1 LARVRHDDA
10 NEGRE
15 QKPAGKRKLAPAE
28 PTMAAEPTVRYGRAA
43 RAAQPGERAL
53 LEGAA
58 TDDDADAP
66 PGLRPQ
72 RFAEYIGQEALKRK
86 LEVFVA
92 AAKQRGEPLDHTL
105 LHGPPG
111 LGKTTMAQI
120 LAHELGVRI
129 HITSGP
135 AIEHKGVL
143 AGHLTALEAGD
154 VLFIDEIHRLSPTV
168 EESLY
173 SAMEDG
179 RIDLPV
185 GEGSRARTMPFSL
198 APFTLVGATT
208 RTALLSAPLRERF
221 QILEGIDFYADAE
234 LAQIV
239 QRTASLLGMPA
250 SAAAAKEIGH
260 RSRGTP
266 RIANRITRR
275 VRDFAQVRGK
285 SRIEAEDAEYA
296 LDQLGIDASGLDAID
311 RRILEAIIDQFE
323 GGPVGIDAIAA
334 TLSEPRDTLED
345 VYEPFLLQRGFLVRT
360 PRGRQ
365 VTRKARRH
373 LGRAEGPTGDDPKGG
388 AQGELD
394 L

>member
-1 LARVRHDDA
+1 MARVRHDDS
-10 NEGRE
+10 
-15 QKPAGKRKLAPAE
+15 AP
-28 PTMAAEPTVRYGRAA
+28 GD
-43 RAAQPGERAL
+43 AAQSAADERSLVTAEAGED
-53 LEGAA
+53 EVSS
-58 TDDDADAP
+58 AP
-66 PGLRPQ
+66 SLRPQ
-72 RFAEYIGQEALKRK
+72 KFSEYVGQKALKGK

-92 AAKQRGEPLDHTL
+92 AAGQRGEPLDHTL

-129 HITSGP
+129 HISSGP

-143 AGHLTALEAGD
+143 AGHLTALSAGD
-154 VLFIDEIHRLSPTV
+154 VLFIDEIHRLAPTV

-221 QILEGIDFYADAE
+221 QIIEGIDFYSDAE
-234 LAQIV
+234 LATIV
-239 QRTASLLGMPA
+239 QRTAGLLGMPA
-250 SAAAAKEIGH
+250 SATGAKEIGR

-266 RIANRITRR
+266 RIANRLTRR
-275 VRDFAQVRGK
+275 VRDFAQVRGRD
-285 SRIEAEDAEYA
+285 RIDAEDAAYA
-296 LDQLGIDASGLDAID
+296 LARLGIDSAGLDGTD
-311 RRILEAIIDQFE
+311 RRILSVILEQFD
-323 GGPVGIDAIAA
+323 GGPVGIDALAA

-365 VTRKARRH
+365 TTRKARLH
-373 LGRAEGPTGDDPKGG
+373 LEKPASDDDEPGPDR
-388 AQGELD
+388 QGSLD

>member
-1 LARVRHDDA
+1 VARVRHED
-10 NEGRE
+10 G
-15 QKPAGKRKLAPAE
+15 
-28 PTMAAEPTVRYGRAA
+28 
-43 RAAQPGERAL
+43 GERHRGVL
-53 LEGAA
+53 DAA
-58 TDDDADAP
+58 DPDPSDVSDAVN
-66 PGLRPQ
+66 LRPKTMD
-72 RFAEYIGQEALKRK
+72 EYIGQEALKRK
-86 LEVFVA
+86 LAVFA
-92 AAKQRGEPLDHTL
+92 RAAKERKEPLDHTL

-120 LAHELGVRI
+120 LANEMGVRM
-129 HITSGP
+129 HVTSGP

-143 AGHLTALEAGD
+143 AGHLTAVSPGD

-185 GEGSRARTMPFSL
+185 GEGSRARTMPFEL
-198 APFTLVGATT
+198 APFTLIGATT
-208 RTALLSAPLRERF
+208 RTALLSAPLRDRF
-221 QILEGIDFYADAE
+221 QIVEGIDFYSDDE

-239 QRTASLLGMPA
+239 TRTAMLLGFPA
-250 SAAAAKEIGH
+250 TPKGAHEIGR

-275 VRDFAQVRGK
+275 VRDFAQVRGR
-285 SRIEAEDAEYA
+285 SVIDLADAEHA
-296 LDQLGIDASGLDAID
+296 LGELGIDPEGLDATD
-311 RRILEAIIDQFE
+311 RRILVAILDMFD
-323 GGPVGIDAIAA
+323 GGPVGIDALAA
-334 TLSEPRDTLED
+334 TLNEPRDTLEG

-365 VTRKARRH
+365 TTRKATSH
-373 LGRAEGPTGDDPKGG
+373 LGHTPHAGLRGRRGSGGSGGGP
-388 AQGELD
+388 QEEFD

>member
-1 LARVRHDDA
+1 MARVRHDDA
-10 NEGRE
+10 
-15 QKPAGKRKLAPAE
+15 PADTAGDAG
-28 PTMAAEPTVRYGRAA
+28 TAAEGDRT
-43 RAAQPGERAL
+43 L
-53 LEGAA
+53 LGGASEPA
-58 TDDDADAP
+58 DADQERT
-66 PGLRPQ
+66 PGIRPQ
-72 RFAEYIGQEALKRK
+72 QFSEYIGQAALKRK
-86 LEVFVA
+86 LQVFVQA
-92 AAKQRGEPLDHTL
+92 ARQRGEPLDHTL

-120 LAHELGVRI
+120 LAHELGVNM

-143 AGHLTALEAGD
+143 AGHLTALSEGD
-154 VLFIDEIHRLSPTV
+154 VLFIDEIHRLTPTV

-221 QILEGIDFYADAE
+221 QIIEGIDFYSDAE

-239 QRTASLLGMPA
+239 VRTSGLLGMPA
-250 SAAAAKEIGH
+250 SEAGAKEIGH

-266 RIANRITRR
+266 RIANRLTRR
-275 VRDFAQVRGK
+275 VRDFAQVRGRD
-285 SRIEAEDAEYA
+285 RIEIEDAQYA
-296 LDQLGIDASGLDAID
+296 LRQLGIDQAGLDGMD
-311 RRILEAIIDQFE
+311 RRILGAILDQFE
-323 GGPVGIDAIAA
+323 GGPVGIDALAA

-345 VYEPFLLQRGFLVRT
+345 VYEPFLLQRGLLVRT

-365 VTRKARRH
+365 ITRKARAH
-373 LGRAEGPTGDDPKGG
+373 LRASAGTEAAADAI

>member
-1 LARVRHDDA
+1 MARVRHDD
-10 NEGRE
+10 G
-15 QKPAGKRKLAPAE
+15 PKRPSKRGDDDVLAPA
-28 PTMAAEPTVRYGRAA
+28 AA
-43 RAAQPGERAL
+43 R
-53 LEGAA
+53 
-58 TDDDADAP
+58 DDVAEQAS
-66 PGLRPQ
+66 LRP
-72 RFAEYIGQEALKRK
+72 RRMDEYIGQGALKRK
-86 LEVFVA
+86 LRVFVDA
-92 AAKQRGEPLDHTL
+92 ARQRKEPLDHTL

-120 LAHELGVRI
+120 LAAELGVAI

-143 AGHLTALEAGD
+143 AGHLTALEPGD
-154 VLFIDEIHRLSPTV
+154 VLFIDEIHRLSPVV

-208 RTALLSAPLRERF
+208 RTALLGAPLRERF
-221 QILEGIDFYADAE
+221 QIVEGLEYYADDE
-234 LAQIV
+234 LAAIV
-239 QRTASLLGMPA
+239 RRTAGILGFPA
-250 SAAAAKEIGH
+250 TPAGAAEIGR

-266 RIANRITRR
+266 RIANRLARR
-275 VRDFAQVRGK
+275 VRDFAQVRGRK
-285 SRIEAEDAEYA
+285 VIDLEDAEHA
-296 LDQLGIDASGLDAID
+296 LVELGIDPEGLDAID
-311 RRILEAIIDQFE
+311 RRVLACIVEQFD
-323 GGPVGIDAIAA
+323 GGPVGIDALAA

-365 VTRKARRH
+365 VTRKALEH
-373 LGRAEGPTGDDPKGG
+373 LGRTLPERPGGTGG
-388 AQGELD
+388 QGELP

>member
-1 LARVRHDDA
+1 MLQ
-10 NEGRE
+10 RE
-15 QKPAGKRKLAPAE
+15 AGSDEDEPA
-28 PTMAAEPTVRYGRAA
+28 
-43 RAAQPGERAL
+43 PGI
-53 LEGAA
+53 
-58 TDDDADAP
+58 
-66 PGLRPQ
+66 RPQ
-72 RFAEYIGQEALKRK
+72 RFAEYIGQAALKRK
-86 LEVFVA
+86 LEVFVRA
-92 AAKQRGEPLDHTL
+92 ARQRGEPLDHTL

-120 LAHELGVRI
+120 LAHELGVHI
-129 HITSGP
+129 HISSGP

-143 AGHLTALEAGD
+143 AGHLTALTEGD

-185 GEGSRARTMPFSL
+185 GEGSRARTMPFEL

-221 QILEGIDFYADAE
+221 QIVEGIDFYSDAE
-234 LAQIV
+234 LAKIV
-239 QRTASLLGMPA
+239 QRTANLLGMPA
-250 SAAAAKEIGH
+250 SADGAKEIGR

-275 VRDFAQVRGK
+275 VRDFAQVRGRT
-285 SRIEAEDAEYA
+285 RIEAEDAEYA
-296 LDQLGIDASGLDAID
+296 LEQLGIDRAGLDGTD
-311 RRILEAIIDQFE
+311 RRILEVILEQFD
-323 GGPVGIDAIAA
+323 GGPVGIDALAA

-345 VYEPFLLQRGFLVRT
+345 VYEPFLLQRGFVVRT

-365 VTRKARRH
+365 VTRKARKH
-373 LGRAEGPTGDDPKGG
+373 LGRSAAGTQDDPPDDS
-388 AQGELD
+388 QGHLD

>member
-1 LARVRHDDA
+1 MARVRHDDSG
-10 NEGRE
+10 GRR
-15 QKPAGKRKLAPAE
+15 ARGS
-28 PTMAAEPTVRYGRAA
+28 AAEGAIGDRGVLRA
-43 RAAQPGERAL
+43 ER
-53 LEGAA
+53 
-58 TDDDADAP
+58 DDASDEP
-66 PGLRPQ
+66 SLRP
-72 RFAEYIGQEALKRK
+72 RTMDEYIGQAALKRK
-86 LEVFVA
+86 LRVFVDA
-92 AAKQRGEPLDHTL
+92 ARQRQEPLDHVL

-120 LAHELGVRI
+120 LAAELGVRI

-135 AIEHKGVL
+135 AVEHKGVL

-154 VLFIDEIHRLSPTV
+154 VLFIDEIHRLTPVV

-185 GEGSRARTMPFSL
+185 GEGARARTMPFAL

-208 RTALLSAPLRERF
+208 RTALLGAPLRERF
-221 QILEGIDFYADAE
+221 QIVEGLEYYADDE
-234 LAQIV
+234 LAAIV
-239 QRTASLLGMPA
+239 QRTARILKFTATDAG
-250 SAAAAKEIGH
+250 AKEIGR

-266 RIANRITRR
+266 RIANRLTRR
-275 VRDFAQVRGK
+275 VRDFAQVRGRVTIDK
-285 SRIEAEDAEYA
+285 ADAEYG
-296 LDQLGIDASGLDAID
+296 LGELGIDREGLDAID
-311 RRILEAIIDQFE
+311 RRLLTAIVDLFD
-323 GGPVGIDAIAA
+323 GGPVGIDALAA

-365 VTRKARRH
+365 VTRKALAH
-373 LGRAEGPTGDDPKGG
+373 LGRPEDGTPSRG
-388 AQGELD
+388 QGELP